1 MTIDTQFKINSNFN
15 YQRFIRENPIWYK
28 ILNRNPMEFNNFIKD
43 VKDSYKLNP
52 SDKINKM
59 IDNLNM
65 IQNFLDVLK

>member
-1 MTIDTQFKINSNFN
+1 MTIDTQFKINSNLN
-15 YQRFIRENPIWYK
+15 YIRFIRDNPIWYK
-28 ILNRNPMEFNNFIKD
+28 ILNRDPLEFRNFERE

-59 IDNLNM
+59 LDNLNM